1 MTALSENE
9 HAVIRRC
16 VERQPKLIMRGQHEG
31 YYVHSDV
38 SDLIGVI
45 ARLTTALSEAS
56 AREGVLEGALEPF
69 AQAAIWSECQTGTN
83 ETSSSLALAKAA
95 RGETAWADYARA
107 RTALSRT
114 TPIEEA

>member
-1 MTALSENE
+1 MTVLSENE

-16 VERQPKLIMRGQHEG
+16 VDRQPKLFMRGQHEG

-56 AREGVLEGALEPF
+56 AREGVLEGALRRQADNMAF
-69 AQAAIWSECQTGTN
+69 ALNRVELRGWTDKFAAE
-83 ETSSSLALAKAA
+83 LA
-95 RGETAWADYARA
+95 ED

-114 TPIEEA
+114 TPT